1 MMLLVEK
8 LEKGPSDIFSFNW
21 NNFIFPATHLWFV
34 LCELSADEGE
44 QNNILGTDNC
54 DTNDTIVTSEVIGN
68 QIFDSNIKVRLWT
81 VIWKIRVLGAATV
94 SWSLIIIDWVSQDC
108 IVVSQVCSVH
118 WYRKYLIHVHSQHTM
133 KSHNHLEK
141 SHKCSSSNIWSSA
154 SHVSSKSSIK
164 SWLSPV

>member
-1 MMLLVEK
+1 MLLVEK

-21 NNFIFPATHLWFV
+21 NNFIFSATHLWFV
-34 LCELSADEGE
+34 LWELSADEGE

-81 VIWKIRVLGAATV
+81 VIWKIRVLGECYCLVFIDHHWLGVTRLHCCV
-94 SWSLIIIDWVSQDC
+94 PGLQCSLIQKIFDS
-108 IVVSQVCSVH
+108 CSC
-118 WYRKYLIHVHSQHTM
+118 TM